1 MAIVSIKLFEA
12 ANATITLTAR
22 VDEQTN
28 KLVGV
33 TTVNSSP
40 SSCYFKVT
48 DDKGQSEE
56 LTLPGGGTFNVDLSH
71 GMVLP
76 KQGGVIDWNAFT
88 INFRWPA

>member
-22 VDEQTN
+22 VDDQTN

-33 TTVNSSP
+33 TTVNNSADG
-40 SSCYFKVT
+40 CWFKVT

-56 LTLPGGGTFNVDLSH
+56 LSLPGGGTFSLDLVH

-76 KQGGVIDWNAFT
+76 KQAGEINWSAFA
-88 INFRWPA
+88 IQFRWPA